1 MLNEVELQTN
11 VKKAVDIRLT
21 NLIACQI
28 DNFKVNL
35 NQFELNFS
43 DQDVL
48 RRYSLKL
55 ATIKRNK

>member
-1 MLNEVELQTN
+1 MLNDIILQT
-11 VKKAVDIRLT
+11 KIQKAKDIRLT

-48 RRYSLKL
+48 RKYSSKL